1 MTTEE
6 KNEEI
11 NRTEDPVENKTE
23 DKVEM
28 KTEDLVDDNTEDK
41 VKEKT
46 EDPVGEKT
54 EGKVE
59 DYKSY
64 VGKKYTAIFLGIAV
78 TVAMFLVSIS
88 VGSVSIPI
96 PDVIST
102 IMGGPGGT
110 SLVERVIWNIR
121 IPQALTAI
129 AAGAGLA
136 VAGVAMQSVLR
147 NPLASPFTL
156 GLSNAAAFGAAVGI
170 LIFDAG
176 MTGSNMV
183 DAVVINNPYLTTGMA
198 FILSMLTTVII
209 LAITRIRG
217 ATPETM
223 VLAGVAI
230 SSLFAAGLMAVQYF
244 VDDTRLAS
252 IVFWQFGDVARASWS
267 ELGLITLIVL
277 ICSIYIFY
285 KRWDYNS
292 IDAGEE
298 TAKGLGVNV
307 DATRIMGMVAASLIS
322 AILVSFLGIIGFV
335 GLVCP
340 HMMRRIVGDDHRFLI
355 PASLVCG
362 SLLLLVADTVA
373 RTIIAPHIL
382 PVAVLTAFLGAP
394 IFIYIII
401 KGRRI

>member
-1 MTTEE
+1 MTTED
-6 KNEEI
+6 KAEEI
-11 NRTEDPVENKTE
+11 NKTEDPVEEKTVDKAEDTTGNQVEDGTE
-23 DKVEM
+23 DKVE
-28 KTEDLVDDNTEDK
+28 DGTEDK
-41 VKEKT
+41 VEEKI
-46 EDPVGEKT
+46 

-64 VGKKYTAIFLGIAV
+64 VSRKYTAIFLGIVV
-78 TVAMFLVSIS
+78 TVVMFLVSIS

-102 IMGGPGGT
+102 ILGGPGGT

-176 MTGSNMV
+176 LTGSNMM

>member
-1 MTTEE
+1 MTTED
-6 KNEEI
+6 KAEEI
-11 NRTEDPVENKTE
+11 SKTE
-23 DKVEM
+23 YTV
-28 KTEDLVDDNTEDK
+28 EDK
-41 VKEKT
+41 AEDRAEETT
-46 EDPVGEKT
+46 ENSAQCTAENEVEDRT

-64 VGKKYTAIFLGIAV
+64 VGRKYTAIFLGIAV
-78 TVAMFLVSIS
+78 TVVMFLVSIS

-102 IMGGPGGT
+102 ILGGPGGT

-176 MTGSNMV
+176 MTGSNMM

-198 FILSMLTTVII
+198 FILSMLTTVLI

-267 ELGLITLIVL
+267 ELGLIALIVL
-277 ICSIYIFY
+277 ICSIYIFC
-285 KRWDYNS
+285 KRWDYNAV
-292 IDAGEE
+292 DAGEE

-307 DATRIMGMVAASLIS
+307 DQTRITGMVAASLIS
-322 AILVSFLGIIGFV
+322 AIVVSFLGIIGFV

>member
-1 MTTEE
+1 MTTED
-6 KNEEI
+6 KAEEI
-11 NRTEDPVENKTE
+11 SKTEYTVEDKAEDRAEETTENSAQCTAENKVEDRTE
-23 DKVEM
+23 
-28 KTEDLVDDNTEDK
+28 
-41 VKEKT
+41 
-46 EDPVGEKT
+46 GR
-54 EGKVE
+54 VE

-64 VGKKYTAIFLGIAV
+64 VGRKYTAIFLGIAV
-78 TVAMFLVSIS
+78 TVVMFLVSIS

-102 IMGGPGGT
+102 ILGGPGGT

-176 MTGSNMV
+176 MTGSNMM

-198 FILSMLTTVII
+198 FILSMLTTVLI

-267 ELGLITLIVL
+267 ELGLIALIVL
-277 ICSIYIFY
+277 ICSIYIFC
-285 KRWDYNS
+285 KRWDYNAV
-292 IDAGEE
+292 DAGEE

-307 DATRIMGMVAASLIS
+307 DLTRITGMVAASLIS
-322 AILVSFLGIIGFV
+322 AIVVSFLGIIGFV

>member
-1 MTTEE
+1 MTTED
-6 KNEEI
+6 KAEEI
-11 NRTEDPVENKTE
+11 SKTEYTVEDKAEDRAEETTENSAQCTAENKVE
-23 DKVEM
+23 DR
-28 KTEDLVDDNTEDK
+28 
-41 VKEKT
+41 
-46 EDPVGEKT
+46 T

-64 VGKKYTAIFLGIAV
+64 VGRKYTAIFLGIAV
-78 TVAMFLVSIS
+78 TVVMFLVSIS

-102 IMGGPGGT
+102 ILGGPGGT

-176 MTGSNMV
+176 MTGSNMM

-198 FILSMLTTVII
+198 FILSMLTTVLI

-267 ELGLITLIVL
+267 ELGLIALIVL
-277 ICSIYIFY
+277 ICSIYIFC
-285 KRWDYNS
+285 KRWDYNAV
-292 IDAGEE
+292 DAGEE

-307 DATRIMGMVAASLIS
+307 DLTRITGMVAASLIS
-322 AILVSFLGIIGFV
+322 AIVVSFLGIIGFV

>member
-1 MTTEE
+1 MTTED
-6 KNEEI
+6 KAEEI
-11 NRTEDPVENKTE
+11 SKTEYTVEEKTVDKAEDTTGNEVEETTENKVE
-23 DKVEM
+23 DR
-28 KTEDLVDDNTEDK
+28 
-41 VKEKT
+41 
-46 EDPVGEKT
+46 T

-64 VGKKYTAIFLGIAV
+64 VGRKYTAIFLGIAV
-78 TVAMFLVSIS
+78 TVVMFLVSIS

-102 IMGGPGGT
+102 ILGGPGGT

-176 MTGSNMV
+176 MTGSNMM

-198 FILSMLTTVII
+198 FILSMLTTVLI

-267 ELGLITLIVL
+267 ELGLIALIVL
-277 ICSIYIFY
+277 ICSIYIFC
-285 KRWDYNS
+285 KRWDYNAV
-292 IDAGEE
+292 DAGEE

-307 DATRIMGMVAASLIS
+307 DLTRITGMVAASLIS
-322 AILVSFLGIIGFV
+322 AIVVSFLGIIGFV

>member
-1 MTTEE
+1 MTTEDKAEDISKTESTVDTVEE
-6 KNEEI
+6 KA
-11 NRTEDPVENKTE
+11 ENKVE
-23 DKVEM
+23 DKSEG
-28 KTEDLVDDNTEDK
+28 TT
-41 VKEKT
+41 EKT
-46 EDPVGEKT
+46 PKCTAKCTAEN
-54 EGKVE
+54 KVE

-64 VGKKYTAIFLGIAV
+64 VGRKYTAIFLGIAV
-78 TVAMFLVSIS
+78 TVVMFLVSIS

-102 IMGGPGGT
+102 ILGGPGGT

-176 MTGSNMV
+176 MTGSNMM

-198 FILSMLTTVII
+198 FILSMLTTVLI

-267 ELGLITLIVL
+267 ELGLIALIVL
-277 ICSIYIFY
+277 ICSIYIFC
-285 KRWDYNS
+285 KRWDYNAV
-292 IDAGEE
+292 DAGEE

-307 DATRIMGMVAASLIS
+307 DLTRITGMVAASLIS
-322 AILVSFLGIIGFV
+322 AIVVSFLGIIGFV

>member
-1 MTTEE
+1 MTTDDKAEEITETEDTVEE
-6 KNEEI
+6 KA
-11 NRTEDPVENKTE
+11 ENKVE
-23 DKVEM
+23 DQSEG
-28 KTEDLVDDNTEDK
+28 TT
-41 VKEKT
+41 EKT
-46 EDPVGEKT
+46 SKCTAKCTAECTAEN
-54 EGKVE
+54 KVE

-64 VGKKYTAIFLGIAV
+64 VGRKYTAIFLGIAI
-78 TVAMFLVSIS
+78 TVVMFLVSIS

-102 IMGGPGGT
+102 ILGGPGGT

-176 MTGSNMV
+176 MTGSNMM

-198 FILSMLTTVII
+198 FILSMLTTVLI

-267 ELGLITLIVL
+267 ELGLIALIVL

-285 KRWDYNS
+285 KRWDYNAV
-292 IDAGEE
+292 DAGEE

-307 DATRIMGMVAASLIS
+307 DQTRITGMVAASLIS
-322 AILVSFLGIIGFV
+322 AIVVSFLGIIGFV

>member
-1 MTTEE
+1 MTTED
-6 KNEEI
+6 KAEEI
-11 NRTEDPVENKTE
+11 SKTESTVDTVEDKAEDRAEKTTENSAQCTAENKVE
-23 DKVEM
+23 DR
-28 KTEDLVDDNTEDK
+28 
-41 VKEKT
+41 
-46 EDPVGEKT
+46 T

-64 VGKKYTAIFLGIAV
+64 VGRKYTAIFLGIAV
-78 TVAMFLVSIS
+78 TVVMFLVSIS

-102 IMGGPGGT
+102 ILGGPGGT

-176 MTGSNMV
+176 MTGSNMM

-198 FILSMLTTVII
+198 FILSMLTTVLI

-267 ELGLITLIVL
+267 ELGLIALIVL
-277 ICSIYIFY
+277 ICSIYIFC
-285 KRWDYNS
+285 KRWDYNAV
-292 IDAGEE
+292 DAGEE

-307 DATRIMGMVAASLIS
+307 DLTRITGMVAASLIS
-322 AILVSFLGIIGFV
+322 AIVVSFLGIIGFV

>member
-1 MTTEE
+1 MTT
-6 KNEEI
+6 KDKA
-11 NRTEDPVENKTE
+11 EDINKTE
-23 DKVEM
+23 YTVDTVEDKAEDRAEETTENSAQCKAENKVE
-28 KTEDLVDDNTEDK
+28 DR
-41 VKEKT
+41 
-46 EDPVGEKT
+46 T
-54 EGKVE
+54 EGRVE

-64 VGKKYTAIFLGIAV
+64 VGRKYTAIFLGIAV
-78 TVAMFLVSIS
+78 TVVMFLVSIS

-102 IMGGPGGT
+102 ILGGPGGT

-176 MTGSNMV
+176 MTGSNMM

-198 FILSMLTTVII
+198 FILSMLTTVLI

-267 ELGLITLIVL
+267 ELGLIALIVL
-277 ICSIYIFY
+277 ICSIYIFC
-285 KRWDYNS
+285 KRWDYNAV
-292 IDAGEE
+292 DAGEE

-307 DATRIMGMVAASLIS
+307 DLTRITGMVAASLIS
-322 AILVSFLGIIGFV
+322 AIVVSFLGIIGFV

>member
-1 MTTEE
+1 MTTED
-6 KNEEI
+6 KAEEI
-11 NRTEDPVENKTE
+11 SKTESTVDTVEDKAEDRAEKTTENSAQCTAENKVE
-23 DKVEM
+23 DR
-28 KTEDLVDDNTEDK
+28 
-41 VKEKT
+41 
-46 EDPVGEKT
+46 T

-64 VGKKYTAIFLGIAV
+64 VGRKYTAIFLGIAV
-78 TVAMFLVSIS
+78 TVVMFLVSIS

-102 IMGGPGGT
+102 ILGGPGGT

-136 VAGVAMQSVLR
+136 VAGVTMQSVLR

-176 MTGSNMV
+176 MTGSNMM

-198 FILSMLTTVII
+198 FILSMLTTVLI

-267 ELGLITLIVL
+267 ELGLIALIVL
-277 ICSIYIFY
+277 ICSIYIFC
-285 KRWDYNS
+285 KRWDYNAV
-292 IDAGEE
+292 DAGEE

-307 DATRIMGMVAASLIS
+307 DLTRITGMVAASLIS
-322 AILVSFLGIIGFV
+322 AIVVSFLGIIGFV

>member
-1 MTTEE
+1 MTTED
-6 KNEEI
+6 KAEEI
-11 NRTEDPVENKTE
+11 SKTEYTVDTVEDKAKDRAEETTENSAQCTAENKVEDRTE
-23 DKVEM
+23 
-28 KTEDLVDDNTEDK
+28 
-41 VKEKT
+41 
-46 EDPVGEKT
+46 GR
-54 EGKVE
+54 VE

-64 VGKKYTAIFLGIAV
+64 VGRKYTAIFLGIAV
-78 TVAMFLVSIS
+78 TVVMFLVSIS

-102 IMGGPGGT
+102 ILGGPGGT
-110 SLVERVIWNIR
+110 SFVERVIWNIR

-176 MTGSNMV
+176 MTGSNMM

-198 FILSMLTTVII
+198 FILSMLTTVLI

-267 ELGLITLIVL
+267 ELGLIALIVL
-277 ICSIYIFY
+277 ICSIYIFC
-285 KRWDYNS
+285 KRWDYNAV
-292 IDAGEE
+292 DAGEE

-307 DATRIMGMVAASLIS
+307 DLTRITGMVAASLIS
-322 AILVSFLGIIGFV
+322 AIVVSFLGIIGFV

>member
-1 MTTEE
+1 MTTADKAEEITETEDTVEE
-6 KNEEI
+6 KA
-11 NRTEDPVENKTE
+11 ENKVE
-23 DKVEM
+23 DKSEGT
-28 KTEDLVDDNTEDK
+28 TENTPECTAK
-41 VKEKT
+41 CTAEN
-46 EDPVGEKT
+46 
-54 EGKVE
+54 KVE

-64 VGKKYTAIFLGIAV
+64 VGRKYTAIFLGIAV
-78 TVAMFLVSIS
+78 TVIMFLVSIS

-102 IMGGPGGT
+102 ILGGPGGT

-176 MTGSNMV
+176 MTGSNMM

-198 FILSMLTTVII
+198 FILSMLTTVLI

-267 ELGLITLIVL
+267 ELGLIALIVL
-277 ICSIYIFY
+277 ICSIYIFC
-285 KRWDYNS
+285 KRWDYNAV
-292 IDAGEE
+292 DAGEE

-307 DATRIMGMVAASLIS
+307 DLTRITGMVAASLIS
-322 AILVSFLGIIGFV
+322 AIVVSFLGIIGFV

>member
-1 MTTEE
+1 MTEDISEDKAIVEE
-6 KNEEI
+6 K
-11 NRTEDPVENKTE
+11 TTAE
-23 DKVEM
+23 DK
-28 KTEDLVDDNTEDK
+28 TNTEDK
-41 VKEKT
+41 TGAEDRTIAEDKKT
-46 EDPVGEKT
+46 ADAKNG
-54 EGKVE
+54 
-59 DYKSY
+59 DYKAY
-64 VGKKYTAIFLGIAV
+64 VSKKYTAIFLGIV
-78 TVAMFLVSIS
+78 ITVAMFLVSVS

-102 IMGGPGGT
+102 ILGGPGGT

-176 MTGSNMV
+176 MTGSNMM

-267 ELGLITLIVL
+267 ELGLITLIVV
-277 ICSIYIFY
+277 ICSLYVFY
-285 KRWDYNS
+285 KRWDYNAV
-292 IDAGEE
+292 DAGEE

-307 DATRIMGMVAASLIS
+307 DATRIAGMVAASLIS
-322 AILVSFLGIIGFV
+322 AIVVSFLGIIGFV

-355 PASLVCG
+355 PATLVCG

-394 IFIYIII
+394 VFIYIII

>member
-1 MTTEE
+1 MTTED
-6 KNEEI
+6 KAEEI
-11 NRTEDPVENKTE
+11 SKTEYTVDTVEDKAEDRAEETTENSAECTSENKVEDRTE
-23 DKVEM
+23 
-28 KTEDLVDDNTEDK
+28 
-41 VKEKT
+41 
-46 EDPVGEKT
+46 GR
-54 EGKVE
+54 VE

-64 VGKKYTAIFLGIAV
+64 VGRKYTAIFLGIAV
-78 TVAMFLVSIS
+78 TVIMFLVSIS

-102 IMGGPGGT
+102 ILGGPGGT

-176 MTGSNMV
+176 MTGSNMM

-198 FILSMLTTVII
+198 FILSMLTTVLI

-267 ELGLITLIVL
+267 ELGLIALIVL
-277 ICSIYIFY
+277 ICSIYIFC
-285 KRWDYNS
+285 KRWDYNAV
-292 IDAGEE
+292 DAGEE

-307 DATRIMGMVAASLIS
+307 DLTRITGMVAASLIS
-322 AILVSFLGIIGFV
+322 AIVVSFLGIIGFV